1 MGIKDLLMDVSCI
14 EVLHIYKKNIVYL
27 SKPPMDAIASLQSL
41 RSLNLAGNRMVNLTK
56 KAFGRIPTLSGMST
70 VLSDWG

>member
-1 MGIKDLLMDVSCI
+1 MGIKDLLMDVNCI
-14 EVLHIYKKNIVYL
+14 EVLHTKKNIVYL
-27 SKPPMDAIASLQSL
+27 SKPPLDAIASLQSL

-70 VLSDWG
+70 VLSNWG